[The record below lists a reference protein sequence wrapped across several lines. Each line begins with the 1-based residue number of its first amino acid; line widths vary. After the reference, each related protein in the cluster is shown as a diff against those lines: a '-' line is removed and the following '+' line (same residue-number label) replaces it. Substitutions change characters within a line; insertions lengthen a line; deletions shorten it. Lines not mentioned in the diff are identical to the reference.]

1 MNVRLTRSL
10 MILVAMPV
18 LLSACGGSGNSE
30 NAVKACMYTR
40 EAIGSL
46 DTFNKLAHSES
57 AAKYA
62 ARAADENSSRYAI
75 LESAGTAVYA
85 RTGDYSGNSGWD
97 FLLMGALLEMN
108 AVCVDLG
115 EPQYN

>member
-10 MILVAMPV
+10 MILVATPV
-18 LLSACGGSGNSE
+18 LLSACGDSGNSE

-46 DTFNKLAHSES
+46 DALSKLVHSGS

-62 ARAADENSSRYAI
+62 ARAAVENFSKYAV
-75 LESAGTAVYA
+75 LDSAGTAVYA
-85 RTGDYSGNSGWD
+85 RTDDYSGNSGWD
-97 FLLMGALLEMN
+97 FLLMGALLDMN
-108 AVCVDLG
+108 AVCADLG